1 MKNCRLLRIADR
13 VAAGRLNHRCR
24 KTLWSICVGLE
35 LDGTGIVGTID
46 RPWWSLFTC
55 HFSSTSLEL
64 PLFECEKNA
73 KQRCKEILMLL
84 QTSCS
89 FCCATGR
96 EPWDGFRCPL
106 ERYLVFVFAV
116 QKLEDA
122 RWTLFSLPRLSPRS
136 SYFLTDEFRRNER
149 LFPQN
154 TQTTI
159 ACVRLFRVH
168 MHNAQA
174 RTRVECVS
182 LWLCKFSDLT
192 YDKQEAGMVKEIGTK
207 KKLRQPTVVF
217 GFLM

>member
-1 MKNCRLLRIADR
+1 MNTLLLA
-13 VAAGRLNHRCR
+13 
-24 KTLWSICVGLE
+24 S
-35 LDGTGIVGTID
+35 
-46 RPWWSLFTC
+46 
-55 HFSSTSLEL
+55 
-64 PLFECEKNA
+64 PLASVF
-73 KQRCKEILMLL
+73 LL
-84 QTSCS
+84 
-89 FCCATGR
+89 
-96 EPWDGFRCPL
+96 L
-106 ERYLVFVFAV
+106 
-116 QKLEDA
+116 
-122 RWTLFSLPRLSPRS
+122 
-136 SYFLTDEFRRNER
+136 DEFRRNER

-182 LWLCKFSDLT
+182 LCKFSDLT